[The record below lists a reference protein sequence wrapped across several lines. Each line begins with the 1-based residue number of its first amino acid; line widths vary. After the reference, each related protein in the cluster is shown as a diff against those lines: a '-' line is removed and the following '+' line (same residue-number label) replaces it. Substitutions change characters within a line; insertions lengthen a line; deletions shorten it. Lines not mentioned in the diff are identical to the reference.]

1 MIHVYFFFNLVG
13 SKCETSVFYILVL
26 FTSLSAQQG
35 LVERLRAIFDSK
47 RELFVL
53 RVWSC
58 FVTILDKVSSSL

>member
-1 MIHVYFFFNLVG
+1 MFNFFNLVG
-13 SKCETSVFYILVL
+13 LECENSVFYILVL
-26 FTSLSAQQG
+26 FTSLSVQQG